1 MLMKMQDFVL
11 QYLVLLV
18 LVGEEIPIVDMCL
31 DLEQGLCE
39 TAERLL
45 MIIHEFCS
53 IYLECEQVCESP
65 SCTVSSAAQLL
76 CDLHEIMDR
85 REKEEVAHWVSQNA
99 FILVTLSLA
108 VSNHRKCKLHL
119 HWLFALSP
127 TINICNRI

>member
-1 MLMKMQDFVL
+1 MKMQDFVL
-11 QYLVLLV
+11 QHLVLLV
-18 LVGEEIPIVDMCL
+18 LVGEEIPIVDICL

-53 IYLECEQVCESP
+53 IYLECEQVHESR

-76 CDLHEIMDR
+76 CDLHEIMER

-99 FILVTLSLA
+99 SILVTLSLA

-119 HWLFALSP
+119 HWLFV
-127 TINICNRI
+127 